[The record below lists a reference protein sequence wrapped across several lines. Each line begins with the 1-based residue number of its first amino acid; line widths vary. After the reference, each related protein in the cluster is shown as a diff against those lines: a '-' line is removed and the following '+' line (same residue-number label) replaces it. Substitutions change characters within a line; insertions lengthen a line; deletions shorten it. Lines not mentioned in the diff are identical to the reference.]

1 MTQKP
6 SKFQLQSSTHPPI
19 HPSNRLFDESFLRKL
34 ERLAILSR
42 RAMAGQLQGERRSPK
57 RGQSV
62 EFADFRPYAPGDD
75 FRRIDWNAYAR
86 LERFFIKL
94 FVEEED
100 LTVHLLVD
108 TSRSMDWGQPNK
120 LWYAVRAAAALGY
133 IALVGLDRVTATAF
147 GGAADGN
154 GGYFPPRRGKGQA
167 LALFAFLQ
175 ALAQPSNGSTELA
188 KALPTNQPTDLRQA
202 LTLYAARARQPG
214 PLILLSDLFDSSSQS
229 SNPLP
234 SVLGPEDQGS
244 LGQSPGSLRPR
255 IKEAKGLPAFQPGWA
270 DGLRALASRGF
281 EITVLHILAPDEENP
296 ELTGDLKLLD
306 VETGAEVEITA
317 DYDLLGRYRDGLAA
331 WQEELRHFCGARGMH
346 YVPVETFVPF
356 EELLFALLRRRGVLR

>member
-1 MTQKP
+1 MPNSTP
-6 SKFQLQSSTHPPI
+6 QSSNLPI
-19 HPSNRLFDESFLRKL
+19 FQPSNLPTFQSPNLPTFHPSDRLFDESFLRKL

-62 EFADFRPYAPGDD
+62 EFADFRAYVPGDD

-120 LWYAVRAAAALGY
+120 LWYAVRAAGALGY
-133 IALVGLDRVTATAF
+133 VALAGLDRVTVTAF
-147 GGAADGN
+147 GDDGN
-154 GGYFPPRRGKGQA
+154 GDAYYFPPRRGKGQA
-167 LALFAFLQ
+167 LALFSFLQ
-175 ALAQPSNGSTELA
+175 TLTAGSRTHLAPR
-188 KALPTNQPTDLRQA
+188 LRA
-202 LTLYAARARQPG
+202 YAAAAPQPG
-214 PLILLSDLFDSSSQS
+214 PLLLFSDLLD
-229 SNPLP
+229 
-234 SVLGPEDQGS
+234 E
-244 LGQSPGSLRPR
+244 
-255 IKEAKGLPAFQPGWA
+255 GWA
-270 DGLRALASRGF
+270 EGLRALASRGF
-281 EITVLHILAPDEENP
+281 EVTVLHILAPDEVNP
-296 ELTGDLKLLD
+296 DTSTWLNAGPAGDFKLLD

-331 WQEELRHFCGARGMH
+331 WRDELRRFCAARGMH
-346 YVPVETFVPF
+346 YVPVETLVPF
-356 EELLFALLRRRGVLR
+356 EELLFAWLRQRGVLK